1 MAITTFAAI
10 DVGSNELSMKI
21 FEVSKKYGIN
31 EIDHI
36 RHNIELGS
44 DTYTNGKINHT
55 LVDELCEV
63 LIGFTKKMQEYQVND
78 YTACATSAIREAANN
93 ILILDQIKLRSGL
106 KIKIL
111 SNSEQRFLCY
121 KAIALKETAFNKM
134 IQKGTIIVDVG
145 AGSIQLSLFD
155 KESLVSTQNIKLGF
169 LRIREILSTLENQ
182 TSDFKDLLSEY
193 IDYNIQTYKELF
205 LSNNKIKNI
214 IAVGDQLS
222 ELTHYIYFTQNG
234 DSITKDNFAKLY
246 KGLFS
251 TTINKLSEEL
261 SLSKEQSSLILP
273 TAMIYQKIFEETG
286 ADSIWLSGIT
296 MCDGIVA
303 EYAEK
308 KEKIIPTHNFTE
320 DIIIAA
326 RNIANRYH
334 SNASHIKNVE
344 YIAMSVF
351 DNIRKIHGLG
361 KRERLLLQIAVI
373 LHTCGEYV
381 NMNEAAENSYKIV
394 MSTEIIGLSHLE
406 REITA
411 NLIRYHADC
420 FPEYSGMIG
429 GFDKDTYIKI
439 AKLTAILRI
448 ANAMDKSHKQKF
460 SNLTMA
466 VRMNGFII
474 TADTIEDITLEKG
487 LFDSK
492 ADFFEDVYGIRPI
505 LKQKR
510 SIS

>member
-21 FEVSKKYGIN
+21 YEVSKKYGIK

-36 RHNIELGS
+36 RHIIGLGV
-44 DTYTNGKINHT
+44 DTYTNGKIRFE

-63 LIGFTKKMQEYQVND
+63 LIGFTKKMLEYQVSD
-78 YTACATSAIREAANN
+78 YTACATSAIREASNN
-93 ILILDQIKLRSGL
+93 MLILDQIKLRSGL
-106 KIKIL
+106 KVKIL

-121 KAIALKETAFNKM
+121 KAIALKENAFNKI
-134 IQKGTIIVDVG
+134 IQKGTIIVDVS
-145 AGSIQLSLFD
+145 AGSMQLSLFD

-169 LRIREILSTLENQ
+169 LRIREMLSSLENQ
-182 TSDFKDLLSEY
+182 TTDFKDLLSEF

-205 LSNNKIKNI
+205 LTSNKIKNI
-214 IAVGDQLS
+214 IAVGDQLH
-222 ELTHYIYFTQNG
+222 ELTNYITFSQKGDYVTKENFT
-234 DSITKDNFAKLY
+234 KLY

-251 TTINKLSEEL
+251 ASINKLCEEL
-261 SLSKEQSSLILP
+261 NLSKEQASLILP
-273 TAMIYQKIFEETG
+273 TAMIYQKIFEETN
-286 ADSIWLSGIT
+286 AESMWFSGIT

-308 KEKIIPTHNFTE
+308 KEKIIPTHNFTD

-326 RNIANRYH
+326 RNISNRYH
-334 SNASHIKNVE
+334 CNTAHSQNVE
-344 YIAMSVF
+344 WIALSLF
-351 DNIRKIHGLG
+351 DSLKKIHGLG

-381 NMNEAAENSYKIV
+381 NMNDAAENSYKIV
-394 MSTEIIGLSHLE
+394 MTTEIIGLSHQE

-411 NLIRYHADC
+411 NIIRYHKDN

-429 GFDKDTYIKI
+429 GIDKDTYIKI
-439 AKLTAILRI
+439 SKLASILRI
-448 ANAMDKSHKQKF
+448 SDAMDKSHKQKC
-460 SNLTMA
+460 SDISIMLKKNYL
-466 VRMNGFII
+466 VI
-474 TADTIEDITLEKG
+474 TVSTLEDITLEKG
-487 LFDSK
+487 LFDKK

-510 SIS
+510 SI